1 MFEERLSF
9 LEFALGKLTEA
20 VEEMLVGMEERKK
33 GEIDVDGVKQGK
45 NIYCIK
51 AFNSKEHTIEIRG
64 NKKSSVK
71 GRKVEGSNLTTL
83 RL

>member
-45 NIYCIK
+45 NIYCIHRCTR
-51 AFNSKEHTIEIRG
+51 FE
-64 NKKSSVK
+64 SVCIYDCII
-71 GRKVEGSNLTTL
+71 VLISNRTYN
-83 RL
+83 

>member
-33 GEIDVDGVKQGK
+33 GERDVDGVKQGK
-45 NIYCIK
+45 NIYCIIV
-51 AFNSKEHTIEIRG
+51 FLFRIEHTIELRG
-64 NKKSSVK
+64 NKKSS
-71 GRKVEGSNLTTL
+71 GRKVIRKPES
-83 RL
+83 